1 MTVDFNEVDPLHEL
15 HGHVDQGLR
24 VALAGGLQWAW
35 MRNHGLAKRTDQAAT
50 EALRAQR
57 TNRAVA
63 EAMWSRAMRAE
74 WWEQATP
81 DQIARVYAAALAYAG
96 EDPRAADAL
105 VRIDK
110 EIDARHGLSI
120 DKDTGQ
126 VAVTSG
132 EALDPAALDRAARE
146 QGAKI
151 TASEELSA
159 RWKEALGPEVA
170 DTVMAAKGWDSLE
183 ARLVEIEDKGHDSA
197 AALSRAVNAR
207 SLDGARD
214 PARVIGFR
222 LSPAAEV
229 AADKGAGVE
238 AEGVEVAR
246 LINDSMA
253 NNRHAPKGG
262 KAPTPGT
269 EPWQNKSRVK
279 DPERGPTGPD
289 AAPER

>member
-1 MTVDFNEVDPLHEL
+1 VTVDFNEVDPLHEL
-15 HGHVDQGLR
+15 HGHMDQGLR
-24 VALAGGLQWAW
+24 VALAGALQWAW
-35 MRNHGLAKRTDQAAT
+35 MRNHGKAAATDKAAT

-57 TNRAVA
+57 TNRAVG

-81 DQIARVYAAALAYAG
+81 DQIARVFAAALAHAG
-96 EDPRAADAL
+96 EDPGAADAL

-110 EIDARHGLSI
+110 ELDARHGLTI

-126 VAVTSG
+126 VTVTSG
-132 EALDPAALDRAARE
+132 EAIDPAALDRAAKE
-146 QGAKI
+146 QGAKV
-151 TASEELSA
+151 TAGEELSS
-159 RWKEALGPEVA
+159 RWREALGPDLA
-170 DTVMAAKGWDSLE
+170 DSVMTAKGWDSLE
-183 ARLVEIEDKGHDSA
+183 ARLVDIEGKGQDSA
-197 AALSRAVNAR
+197 AALHRAVHAR
-207 SLDGARD
+207 SLEGARD

-222 LSPAAEV
+222 LSTSAES

-253 NNRHAPKGG
+253 NNRHAHKGG

-269 EPWQNKSRVK
+269 EPWQAKGRTK
-279 DPERGPTGPD
+279 GRERGPSGPD